1 MVAWQHSGCSV
12 IGPGHIRKK
21 LPNQDCYRGEHGA
34 WGEMIAVCDGM
45 GSCPLS
51 HIGSHSASQAVYE
64 TASLWQDKLY
74 DYFLSELGCVD
85 KVTMAGDNVG
95 DRGLVTQDK
104 ADIAVDKA
112 DTAVESTV
120 TNPDFH
126 EGMSSPEIAGSSTTD
141 CRSEQVQHLQD
152 QHHNSWSNQP
162 HESEV
167 LDSSSHKSS
176 PQLRKED
183 LGCSSESVQMADKT
197 GSSSLEDNGKLLHYA
212 PNKSGVASIMSEL
225 SAKVARTS
233 SVIAEVLH
241 LKRPTKPAAEH
252 TATKSG
258 SKKSAVVIY
267 RGRRKQ
273 VIKQESHTVIAASKR
288 TDTGNAIHPDVAT
301 PKHISTGTDIYAD
314 TGVANHPYTGTSAHT
329 PVQTNTHTN
338 TTTNPNPNPATSK
351 CEHKECTKQF
361 SQDVCAVSP
370 PQQLMQATQESNSLT
385 TNKAQ
390 STQSRGLNEA
400 LQLHN
405 KVEGT
410 GKGTAKDTVKD
421 SAKYTGKGSGT
432 KTSSAELQV
441 EVRGLSPL
449 IDWRSLSSDF
459 LQQLYFRWYELIA
472 PHEAKDCN
480 TTCLF
485 AVHWPKLHI
494 VLVGQLGDGMV
505 AINSHNQ
512 TQVLFEADNKA
523 FANFT
528 YGLGNVLN
536 FNLWRLMWIHEEQL
550 NAVMLTTDGVADDL
564 QHELRPLF
572 VSDILQGSLSQS
584 YAEFYKDLEQM
595 LINWPTPMHSDD
607 KTIACLIDRIAL
619 AKAVNQANL

>member
-12 IGPGHIRKK
+12 IGPGHIIKK

-51 HIGSHSASQAVYE
+51 HIGSHSACQAVYE
-64 TASLWQDKLY
+64 TAVVWQDKLY
-74 DYFLSELGCVD
+74 DHFLAKLGGVD
-85 KVTMAGDNVG
+85 KATMAGENVG
-95 DRGLVTQDK
+95 DSGVVTQ
-104 ADIAVDKA
+104 DKA
-112 DTAVESTV
+112 DTAVERLDDCNV
-120 TNPDFH
+120 TNPDSH
-126 EGMSSPEIAGSSTTD
+126 VGISSLELAGSSTTD
-141 CRSEQVQHLQD
+141 CKSEQA
-152 QHHNSWSNQP
+152 QHHNSWLTPP
-162 HESEV
+162 HECEV
-167 LDSSSHKSS
+167 LESCTHKSN
-176 PQLRKED
+176 PQRRRGD
-183 LGCSSESVQMADKT
+183 LGCSSESVQIADKT
-197 GSSSLEDNGKLLHYA
+197 GCSLAEEKGKPQHDA
-212 PNKSGVASIMSEL
+212 HNKSDVASIVSEL
-225 SAKVARTS
+225 SAKVSRTS

-241 LKRPTKPAAEH
+241 LKRPIKPAAEH

-258 SKKSAVVIY
+258 GKKSAVVIY
-267 RGRRKQ
+267 RGRRKS
-273 VIKQESHTVIAASKR
+273 VLKQESHTVTVASK
-288 TDTGNAIHPDVAT
+288 
-301 PKHISTGTDIYAD
+301 
-314 TGVANHPYTGTSAHT
+314 HT
-329 PVQTNTHTN
+329 
-338 TTTNPNPNPATSK
+338 
-351 CEHKECTKQF
+351 
-361 SQDVCAVSP
+361 VCAVSP
-370 PQQLMQATQESNSLT
+370 SLQLMQDTQESNSLT
-385 TNKAQ
+385 NSKAQ
-390 STQSRGLNEA
+390 SRDQNEV
-400 LQLHN
+400 LQPHN

-410 GKGTAKDTVKD
+410 GKGTAKDTAKD
-421 SAKYTGKGSGT
+421 TAKHTGKGTESCT
-432 KTSSAELQV
+432 KALPNKLQV
-441 EVRGLSPL
+441 EVRGLSPV
-449 IDWRSLSSDF
+449 IDWRDLSRDF

-472 PHEAKDCN
+472 PHEDKNCN

-564 QHELRPLF
+564 QHELKPLF
-572 VSDILQGSLSQS
+572 VSDILQGSLSLS

-595 LINWPTPMHSDD
+595 LVNWPTPMHSDD

-619 AKAVNQANL
+619 AKALNQANL